1 MSRTITEIARILHDK
16 VAWGLSTVDEKGNVI
31 KQYSVDKNTRQITIP
46 QADLTGNAN
55 SDNNSGSNNNNNNAG
70 DNNSD
75 DNSNQTI
82 DIDPGE
88 NICGVELLWQGKTA
102 IDKATDI
109 NLPKSIRDAGDG
121 LSFFIKISQLP
132 ITKGITGSRTELPV
146 VFSKE
151 NKPIKDN
158 YVCSVP
164 IPISILTSNF
174 SIGKTLEIPLDGI
187 GEGLEATQI
196 TNTPKLA
203 LTQTNDTTIN
213 VKSVQGYAFDKSS
226 GENNGAFYDAEI
238 VEVRSW
244 NKNKTTQQLI
254 SGTELFNGSTDGG
267 EIALTGVL
275 DGFANIGSGILI
287 YFSKYRLFNQ
297 NGNGDSISGPVTKV
311 FDITNPLKISKKDL
325 IINSKIPLNFV
336 NNNGQNIFYLYE
348 DRTNGISEAA
358 SKISS
363 DLKVGGYLTV
373 NRNSITFENLS
384 GLTGSS
390 SVYPN
395 RTYKSNSHSLSVLK
409 ITSYTE

>member
-31 KQYSVDKNTRQITIP
+31 KKYSVDKNTRQITIP

-55 SDNNSGSNNNNNNAG
+55 SDNSGSNSNNNNAG

-109 NLPKSIRDAGDG
+109 NLSKSVRDAGDG

-132 ITKGITGSRTELPV
+132 IAKGITGNRTELPV

-151 NKPIKDN
+151 NKPIKGN
-158 YVCSVP
+158 YVCSIP

-287 YFSKYRLFNQ
+287 YFSDYSLFSQ
-297 NGNGDSISGPVTKV
+297 NNNGDSISGTVTNV
-311 FDITNPLKISKKDL
+311 LDITNPLKISKKDL
-325 IINSKIPLNFV
+325 IINSKIPLNYKE
-336 NNNGQNIFYLYE
+336 NMYYLYE
-348 DRTNGISEAA
+348 DRTNGIYYYVG
-358 SKISS
+358 KTSS
-363 DLKVGGYLTV
+363 DLKIGCYLTV

-384 GLTGSS
+384 GLSGSD
-390 SVYPN
+390 SVSRN
-395 RTYKSNSHSLSVLK
+395 ITYKSSSHSLSVLK
-409 ITSYTE
+409 ITSYTD

>member
-31 KQYSVDKNTRQITIP
+31 KKYSVDKNTRQITIP

-55 SDNNSGSNNNNNNAG
+55 SDNNSGSNSNNNNAG

-82 DIDPGE
+82 DIEPGE

-109 NLPKSIRDAGDG
+109 NLSKSVRDAGDG

-151 NKPIKDN
+151 NKPVKGN
-158 YVCSVP
+158 YVCSCP
-164 IPISILTSNF
+164 IPISILTANF

-187 GEGLEATQI
+187 GEGFETTKI
-196 TNTPKLA
+196 TTTPKLL

-213 VKSVQGYAFDKSS
+213 VKSVQGYALDENSAD
-226 GENNGAFYDAEI
+226 NNGAFYDAEI
-238 VEVRSW
+238 FEVRSW
-244 NKNKTTQQLI
+244 NKNKATQQLI
-254 SGTELFNGSTDGG
+254 SGTELFNGSSDGG
-267 EIALTGVL
+267 EIVLTGVL

-287 YFSKYRLFNQ
+287 YFSDYRMFAEQ
-297 NGNGDSISGPVTKV
+297 NNSNCTSGPVTNV
-311 FDITNPLKISKKDL
+311 FNITNPLKISKKDL
-325 IINSKIPLNFV
+325 IINSKIPLNLKD
-336 NNNGQNIFYLYE
+336 NMYYLWN
-348 DRTNGISEAA
+348 DPPTRVLIGKA
-358 SKISS
+358 SS
-363 DLKVGGYLTV
+363 DDPNVGGYLTV
-373 NRNSITFENLS
+373 NRNSITFENTSNLRGTETTT
-384 GLTGSS
+384 GLPGADTSYKSS
-390 SVYPN
+390 SQ
-395 RTYKSNSHSLSVLK
+395 SLSVLK
-409 ITSYTE
+409 ITSYTD

>member
-46 QADLTGNAN
+46 QADLIGNAN
-55 SDNNSGSNNNNNNAG
+55 SDNNSGSNNNNNNAD

-75 DNSNQTI
+75 DNPNQTI

-109 NLPKSIRDAGDG
+109 NLSKSVRDAGDG

-146 VFSKE
+146 VSSKE
-151 NKPIKDN
+151 NKPVKGN
-158 YVCSVP
+158 YVCSCP
-164 IPISILTSNF
+164 IPISILTANF

-187 GEGLEATQI
+187 GEGFETTKI
-196 TNTPKLA
+196 TTTPKLL

-213 VKSVQGYAFDKSS
+213 VKSVQGYALDENSAD
-226 GENNGAFYDAEI
+226 NNGAFYDAEI
-238 VEVRSW
+238 FEVRSW
-244 NKNKTTQQLI
+244 SKNKATQQLI

-275 DGFANIGSGILI
+275 DGFANIGSGISI
-287 YFSKYRLFNQ
+287 YFSDYRMFAKQ
-297 NGNGDSISGPVTKV
+297 NNSDCTSGPVTNV
-311 FDITNPLKISKKDL
+311 FNITNPLKISKKDL
-325 IINSKIPLNFV
+325 IINSKIPLNLKD
-336 NNNGQNIFYLYE
+336 NLYYLWN
-348 DRTNGISEAA
+348 DPPTRVLIGKA
-358 SKISS
+358 SS
-363 DLKVGGYLTV
+363 DDPNVGGYLTV
-373 NRNSITFENLS
+373 NRNSITFENTSNLRGTETTT
-384 GLTGSS
+384 GLPGADTS
-390 SVYPN
+390 
-395 RTYKSNSHSLSVLK
+395 YKSSSHSLSVLK
-409 ITSYTE
+409 ITSYTD